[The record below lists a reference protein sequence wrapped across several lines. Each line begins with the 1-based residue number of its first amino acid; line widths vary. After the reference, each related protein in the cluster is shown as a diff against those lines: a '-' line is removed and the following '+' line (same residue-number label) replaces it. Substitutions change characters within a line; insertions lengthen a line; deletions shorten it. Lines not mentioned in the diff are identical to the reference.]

1 MKEIVTGSNYWED
14 ETALWNLYTF
24 MWDALTS
31 FSEISVA
38 STSYSEQLTISTTFT
53 EV

>member
-31 FSEISVA
+31 FSEISSIA
-38 STSYSEQLTISTTFT
+38 TSYSELSTTTTTFT